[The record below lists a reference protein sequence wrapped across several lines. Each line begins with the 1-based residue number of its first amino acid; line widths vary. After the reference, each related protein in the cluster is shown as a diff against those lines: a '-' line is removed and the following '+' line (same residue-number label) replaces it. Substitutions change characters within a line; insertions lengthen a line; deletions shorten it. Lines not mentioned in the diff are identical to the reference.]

1 MILARWFL
9 VGPPKDVFTPML
21 NPKNV
26 RFEFKHLNLIYLGI
40 FVILKII

>member
-26 RFEFKHLNLIYLGI
+26 IFEFEHLNLTIGDI
-40 FVILKII
+40 CNILK